1 MERRKVHNYW
11 KSKYL
16 CNISILYYKLD
27 IFLIFIK
34 KSIFLS
40 YIYKGHGVKGPI
52 PHCRGLGGPPSPLQ
66 EDARRCRPW
75 LKSAGV
81 ILISNKRKHIW
92 KPSWST
98 LGMGEKPWTKIS
110 SLIKS
115 PLCDLL
121 CWFKLYL
128 SAKIY
133 CR

>member
-34 KSIFLS
+34 KSTFLS

-52 PHCRGLGGPPSPLQ
+52 PHCRGLRGPKGPPVLCKKMQ
-66 EDARRCRPW
+66 EDAGPGWNLPELSWFQTKDNIHGNPSEALWGGGKFHEQRVVHYVNY
-75 LKSAGV
+75 V
-81 ILISNKRKHIW
+81 I
-92 KPSWST
+92 
-98 LGMGEKPWTKIS
+98 
-110 SLIKS
+110 
-115 PLCDLL
+115 
-121 CWFKLYL
+121 LYL